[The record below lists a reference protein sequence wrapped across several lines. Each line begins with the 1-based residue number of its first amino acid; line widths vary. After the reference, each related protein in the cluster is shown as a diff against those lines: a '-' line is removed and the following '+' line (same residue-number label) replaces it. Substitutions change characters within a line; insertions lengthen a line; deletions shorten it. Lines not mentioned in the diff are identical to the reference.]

1 MRVYATVRD
10 MSVYEYN
17 ILYRSSDANTRFLS
31 RNPNIYLGNSV
42 LITSGNTFSRYTKD
56 NIG

>member
-17 ILYRSSDANTRFLS
+17 ILYRFRPTRTRDFFHETQTH
-31 RNPNIYLGNSV
+31 I
-42 LITSGNTFSRYTKD
+42 
-56 NIG
+56 